1 MKKDND
7 KLNLNDRSGKK
18 KVLIQILKTSRDSQE
33 DKSPDRQEDISPVI
47 KKKLG
52 ATSDN
57 TPN

>member
-18 KVLIQILKTSRDSQE
+18 KVLIQILKTSRDV
-33 DKSPDRQEDISPVI
+33 QEDISPVI